1 VSLALVLGPAH
12 PGLAR
17 ASVWT
22 PPAAFFA
29 GPSAMD
35 EVKQLY
41 EEGKAKFDTY
51 DYKGAVEL
59 WTKAY
64 AKLPATEESREI
76 RNNLAY
82 NIATAQEKSFDL
94 DGDVTH
100 LRQARALLV
109 KYVDEYKT
117 IYRPTPEG
125 RAEVKRVQ
133 ERIAGLDA
141 RIAQAEGGGAATQPQ
156 PTAQPQPAAPPAPTY
171 VDILKSDP
179 ELSHQYR
186 KGRGMIIGGSVMIA
200 TGGASVLV
208 ALAIGVGPGSAGDGF
223 STPAAITFGVIG
235 LGLAAG
241 GAVLVGLG
249 VPKRKK
255 AVAAAKQKAAAPS
268 VSFTGTGLSMR
279 F

>member
-1 VSLALVLGPAH
+1 
-12 PGLAR
+12 
-17 ASVWT
+17 
-22 PPAAFFA
+22 
-29 GPSAMD
+29 MD

-133 ERIAGLDA
+133 ERIADLDK
-141 RIAQAEGGGAATQPQ
+141 RIAGAEGTGTGQPQ
-156 PTAQPQPAAPPAPTY
+156 PTGQVTPPPQGPPKPSY
-171 VDILKSDP
+171 VEILKSDP
-179 ELSHQYR
+179 ELSNQYR
-186 KGRGMIIGGSVMIA
+186 KGRGMIIGGSVMLA
-200 TGGASVLV
+200 GGGLFMLTAV
-208 ALAIGVGPGSAGDGF
+208 AIGTTVGDSGGF
-223 STPAAITFGVIG
+223 TATPAIAVGVVGIG
-235 LGLAAG
+235 LAVG
-241 GAVLVGLG
+241 GAVLLGLG
-249 VPKRKK
+249 VPKRKR
-255 AVAAAKQKAAAPS
+255 AVRAAKEKANAQ
-268 VSFTGTGLSMR
+268 VSFTGDGVRVR